1 MADGG
6 WRMADGGWDRGWI
19 PSCDH
24 FPLPISYAPNGE
36 HDMSR
41 QYNKV
46 EKRRRRERRMKRKA
60 QAVKEKIKGKK
71 KG

>member
-6 WRMADGGWDRGWI
+6 WREI
-19 PSCDH
+19 PSCDR
-24 FPLPISYAPNGE
+24 FPLPISYPPNGE

-71 KG
+71 KA